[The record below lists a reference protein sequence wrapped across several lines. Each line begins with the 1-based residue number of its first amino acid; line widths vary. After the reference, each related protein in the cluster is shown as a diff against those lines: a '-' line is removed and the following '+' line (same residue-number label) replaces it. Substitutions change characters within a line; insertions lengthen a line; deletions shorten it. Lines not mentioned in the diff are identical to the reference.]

1 MSMLDSSIAD
11 IIKQKFPKT
20 AEAENIHEPLE
31 DNKMEKD
38 FVLSSQKNL
47 FKDYYENTASAA
59 KNFSSNKTNH
69 TSQFEQSIL
78 GRNTVMHGSF
88 CAPFKDSQETNM
100 PSDPWLRLKI

>member
-1 MSMLDSSIAD
+1 MTKLDSSIAD

-47 FKDYYENTASAA
+47 F
-59 KNFSSNKTNH
+59 
-69 TSQFEQSIL
+69 
-78 GRNTVMHGSF
+78 NTVMHGSF

-100 PSDPWLRLKI
+100 PSDPWLRLKM